1 MSDADTT
8 TTSVLKST
16 AFHRLHQQ
24 LGARLVPFAGFT
36 MPIQYSGIIEEHR
49 LVRERVGL
57 FDVSHMG
64 ELEFVGPGALAY
76 LQRMTTNDVSRL
88 VPGRVQYSALC
99 TPEGGIIDDMLVYR
113 LGQERF
119 MLVVNAANIEK
130 DRQWLAQHLGEDV
143 ELHDRSDQT
152 ALLAVQ
158 GPQALVTLQP
168 LTSTDLSGL
177 RYYQALEAT
186 VEGVPMLVSRT
197 GYTGELGYE
206 LYFPAEEP
214 VATRLWERL
223 MREGAPYG
231 IGPVGLGARDTLRLE
246 MGYCLYGNDIDETT
260 TPLEAGL
267 GWITKLEKGEF
278 VGREALRAMR
288 EHGIPRSLVGVSVAG
303 SIVPRSG
310 CVLQVGGVPVG
321 KLTSGSFSPVLKHG
335 IGLGYVEMAHA
346 QAGSTLQV
354 MIRGREVPA
363 TIVPL
368 PFIKR

>member
-1 MSDADTT
+1 MTIPL
-8 TTSVLKST
+8 LKST
-16 AFHRLHQQ
+16 AFHRLHQK
-24 LGARLVPFAGFT
+24 LGARLVPFAGFS
-36 MPIQYSGIIEEHR
+36 MPIQYSGIIQEHT

-64 ELEFVGPGALAY
+64 ELEILGPDALSY

-88 VPGRVQYSALC
+88 SPGRVQYSALC
-99 TPEGGIIDDMLVYR
+99 TPEGGIIDDLLVYR
-113 LGQERF
+113 LGPERF

-130 DRQWLAQHLGEDV
+130 DRRWLAQNLTGKV
-143 ELHDRSDQT
+143 ELRDRSDET

-158 GPQALVTLQP
+158 GPKALATLQP
-168 LTSTDLSGL
+168 LASADLSSL
-177 RYYQALEAT
+177 RYYHAQEIIVADT
-186 VEGVPMLVSRT
+186 PVLVSRT
-197 GYTGELGYE
+197 GYTGELGFE

-214 VATRLWERL
+214 VATHLWEAL
-223 MREGAPYG
+223 MREGSPFG

-278 VGREALRAMR
+278 VGRDALLAMHER
-288 EHGIPRSLVGVSVAG
+288 GIPRSLVGLSVEG

-321 KLTSGSFSPVLKHG
+321 TLTSGSFSPVLKHG
-335 IGLGYVEMAHA
+335 IGLGYVETSHA
-346 QAGSTLQV
+346 QVGSTLQV
-354 MIRGREVPA
+354 VIRGREVPA